1 MSIETARQGWIE
13 QHREMGHHPYPAP
26 TTANPE
32 RWECKCDPDA
42 KWTAVWRILT
52 GEQIRQKFSH
62 LKYQKHSACPPE
74 HCRYGDGT
82 CLTHRRTP

>member
-1 MSIETARQGWIE
+1 MSIEAARQGWIE
-13 QHREMGHHPYPAP
+13 KHWEMGHHPYPAP

-52 GEQIRQKFSH
+52 AEQIRQKFAH
-62 LKYQKHSACPPE
+62 LQYQKPPE
-74 HCRYGDGT
+74 HGRYGDGT
-82 CLTHRRTP
+82 CLTHKRAP